1 VRTFFRH
8 AIVAAVSAAALT
20 APALAQT
27 RDRAGDRPIYEGG
40 LPNDGKGSKVDATI
54 DLSSAYDS
62 NLPTTQIG
70 QVTSSAFYTD
80 GVYTTFSPQ
89 LNASVNGEHVRLN
102 LLASSNVRHYA
113 SLDQFLVMNH
123 FVGANVIAQV
133 SRQTS
138 ITFSPNVTYAPT
150 YLNGLLSETTPAGT
164 LVSPDANSVVDA
176 QRSYTYSG
184 TMGVTHNFTPRAA
197 LLFDTGY
204 HYTDFIGHNAAYPD
218 YRGYDGGG
226 RFQYSLN
233 RHTRLVLGYKYTHD
247 QTLGLA
253 NTEDNSLE
261 IGLDYDLPLSGTRK
275 TTFSFNLGPT
285 MATGYVAVDGDRD
298 LRRQYRMRGDA
309 SVSYEF
315 ARTWTTR
322 ASYHRALGFIEGL
335 AQPAYTGA
343 YAASL
348 DGSLNRRFGL
358 SVSGAY
364 STGESALIGE
374 PSPFKSYTGSSRLLI
389 ALGREW
395 ASYVQ
400 YVYYYYSFSE
410 GFQLP
415 VGVSR
420 GLSRD
425 SVRVGLTL
433 WVPMRHR

>member
-1 VRTFFRH
+1 VRTIYCR
-8 AIVAAVSAAALT
+8 AIAAAVAAGALT
-20 APALAQT
+20 VPALAQT

-40 LPNDGKGSKVDATI
+40 LPDTGKGSKVDATI
-54 DLSSAYDS
+54 DVASAYDS

-70 QVTSSAFYTD
+70 QVTSSAFYTN
-80 GVYTTFSPQ
+80 GIYTTFSPQ
-89 LNASVNGEHVRLN
+89 LNASVNGEHVRFN
-102 LLASSNVRHYA
+102 LLASTNVRHYA
-113 SLDQFLVMNH
+113 SLDQILVMNH
-123 FVGANVIAQV
+123 FVGGNVIAQV
-133 SRQTS
+133 TRKTS
-138 ITFSPNVTYAPT
+138 FTLNPSVTYAPT
-150 YLNGLLSETTPAGT
+150 YLNGLLTETTPAGT
-164 LVSPDANSVVDA
+164 LESPSANSVVDA
-176 QRSYTYSG
+176 QRSYTYSAATG
-184 TMGVTHNFTPRAA
+184 LTHNFTPRAS
-197 LLFDTGY
+197 LLFDASY
-204 HYTDFIGHNAAYPD
+204 RYTDFIGHNAAYPD
-218 YRGYDGGG
+218 YRSYDGGG
-226 RFQYSLN
+226 RFLYSLN
-233 RHTRLVLGYKYTHD
+233 RHTRMVLGYKFTHA

-253 NTEDNSLE
+253 QTREHDLE
-261 IGLDYDLPLSGTRK
+261 VGIDYDLPLSPTRK

-285 MATGYVAVDGDRD
+285 LATGYVALDGDRD
-298 LRRQYRMRGDA
+298 LRHQYRMRGDA
-309 SVSYEF
+309 SLSHEF
-315 ARTWTTR
+315 GRTWTTR
-322 ASYHRALGFIEGL
+322 VSYHRALGFIEGL

-400 YVYYYYSFSE
+400 YVYYYYDFSQ

-425 SVRVGLTL
+425 SVRAGVTL